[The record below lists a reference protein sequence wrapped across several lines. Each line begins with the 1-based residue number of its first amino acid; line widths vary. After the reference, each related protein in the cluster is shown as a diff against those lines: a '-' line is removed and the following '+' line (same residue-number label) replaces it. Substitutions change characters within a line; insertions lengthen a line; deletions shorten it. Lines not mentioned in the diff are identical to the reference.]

1 MPGAASGRSLENTTA
16 PIGRSELAS
25 YYKSETDRRQWKHEL
40 QGHIPQ
46 SHRAIT
52 FIPSGRPLVL
62 GIDDE
67 QNTPRF
73 GRHTQAPFSCR
84 QQKLA
89 AETPPLHVLV
99 RCDPG
104 EQEAANI
111 VLREALGN
119 RRRQAAKANRDGSQ
133 TVETKHP
140 LGIGIVDRT
149 EGFRAAC
156 LVVLARVFLEE
167 RVKIGITAIET
178 LPIMRFRDRLFMP
191 FGYTHTDRGN
201 AATAA
206 RSLSFGVGGFSSRSI
221 TRE

>member
-73 GRHTQAPFSCR
+73 GRHTQASLTCR
-84 QQKLA
+84 QQQLT
-89 AETPPLHVLV
+89 AE
-99 RCDPG
+99 
-104 EQEAANI
+104 
-111 VLREALGN
+111 
-119 RRRQAAKANRDGSQ
+119 
-133 TVETKHP
+133 
-140 LGIGIVDRT
+140 
-149 EGFRAAC
+149 
-156 LVVLARVFLEE
+156 
-167 RVKIGITAIET
+167 
-178 LPIMRFRDRLFMP
+178 P
-191 FGYTHTDRGN
+191 FGHVP
-201 AATAA
+201 A
-206 RSLSFGVGGFSSRSI
+206 RGVGSEGSAAGR
-221 TRE
+221 TRAFHIAL